1 MWFRVA
7 GGWLPAANPGMT
19 VPAGRDTTAG
29 TRVGHTE
36 EHRPVRDV
44 NQEVDR
50 RTGRGERIAS
60 DLSRVIGSW
69 TFVIFQAVVLALW
82 LVLNAVTFL
91 RHWDGYPFHLLNL
104 VLTFQAAFAAP
115 IILMALNRTSQ
126 RDRIAAQQAYQDGVK
141 AEEELKSVMTHLEV
155 QDEVMLQV
163 LHRLERSDREL
174 RRISR
179 RLGIEDER

>member
-1 MWFRVA
+1 M
-7 GGWLPAANPGMT
+7 LPGETT
-19 VPAGRDTTAG
+19 VTVSRELDDI
-29 TRVGHTE
+29 TRNLVRHSH
-36 EHRPVRDV
+36 EHPPVRDV
-44 NQEVDR
+44 NQEVER
-50 RTGRGERIAS
+50 RTGRGERIAD
-60 DLSRVIGSW
+60 DLSKVIGSW

>member
-1 MWFRVA
+1 MLPPVTVA
-7 GGWLPAANPGMT
+7 REL
-19 VPAGRDTTAG
+19 DDI
-29 TRVGHTE
+29 TRNLIRHTH
-36 EHRPVRDV
+36 EHPPVRDI

-50 RTGRGERIAS
+50 RTRRRERIAD
-60 DLSRVIGSW
+60 DLGHMIGSW
-69 TFVIFQAVVLALW
+69 TFVIFQAVLLVLW
-82 LVLNAVTFL
+82 LVLNIVSFL
-91 RHWDGYPFHLLNL
+91 RHWDGYPFLLLNL
-104 VLTFQAAFAAP
+104 VLSFQAAFAVP
-115 IILMALNRTSQ
+115 ILLMALNRAAN
-126 RDRIAAQQAYQDGVK
+126 RDRLAAQQAYQEGVK